1 MPISEKAQ
9 RAWKA
14 GTAVVTAFTAFYSVF
29 CIDYGPGPHVF
40 TGLQSWYRQKIDSIL
55 GVDLEAT
62 RKRQISDNNAQ
73 KNIYG
78 GRGEGTTVEERND
91 DSNPGGR

>member
-14 GTAVVTAFTAFYSVF
+14 GTAVVTSFTAFYSIF

-55 GVDLEAT
+55 GLDVETA
-62 RKRQISDNNAQ
+62 RKRHISDNSTQKKISGGKVEGLMVEGRNEESNAD
-73 KNIYG
+73 
-78 GRGEGTTVEERND
+78 GR
-91 DSNPGGR
+91 